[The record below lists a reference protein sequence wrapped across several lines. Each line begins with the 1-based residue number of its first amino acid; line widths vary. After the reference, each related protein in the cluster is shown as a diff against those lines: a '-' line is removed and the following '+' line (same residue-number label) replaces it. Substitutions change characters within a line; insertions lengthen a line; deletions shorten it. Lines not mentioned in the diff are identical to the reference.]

1 MDPKLEKAL
10 EFSNL
15 RMTQS
20 IERRRLKEKLKT
32 DLTYAHNG
40 GIFYIDRTLLTF
52 LHALKDRFGYETA
65 VILDDKLNP
74 IEIKN
79 VSEFFDI
86 VWNIY
91 FNVTKQFLWD
101 LNYLKNSRSVENILD
116 L

>member
-1 MDPKLEKAL
+1 MDSRLEKAL

-40 GIFYIDRTLLTF
+40 GIFVIDRTLLTF
-52 LHALKDRFGYETA
+52 LQSLQTKIGHGSS

-74 IEIKN
+74 VEIKN
-79 VSEFFDI
+79 VSEFADA
-86 VWNIY
+86 VWETY
-91 FNVTKQFLWD
+91 FTTTSQYLWD
-101 LNYLKNSRSVENILD
+101 LNNLKQRRKVQDIVEL
-116 L
+116 